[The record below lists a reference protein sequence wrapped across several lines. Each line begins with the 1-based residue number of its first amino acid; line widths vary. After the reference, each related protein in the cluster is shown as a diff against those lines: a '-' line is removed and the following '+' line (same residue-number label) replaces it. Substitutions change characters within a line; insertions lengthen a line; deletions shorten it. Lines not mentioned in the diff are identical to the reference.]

1 MRLTCTTIALACL
14 ALAYPALAQDLQRA
28 SPESVGLSSAG
39 LERATAALQAHID
52 AGDVAGVVAAVARD
66 GKLVY
71 FEALGQRDLQTRDP
85 MPQDAL
91 FRLYSMTRSITSTAA
106 MILWEE
112 GKFQLD
118 DPIATYLPQFTDQRV
133 FVDAGA
139 PDMSQTR
146 ARRGDITV
154 RHLLTHTSGIGSRSS
169 PIYRAERVRLRSITL
184 PQMVDNAARVPLFE
198 DPGTRFRYG
207 ISTTMLGRLIEI
219 WSGMPLEQFLDE
231 RVFEPLGLRDT
242 VFWADRD
249 RADRLATVY
258 RLDNASGALNP
269 HAIEEI
275 PFTEQPT
282 LIEGGVGLL
291 SSTMDFLR
299 FSQMFLNKGELGG
312 TRVLRPETVEM
323 MTRNHIPDSVLPLG
337 TRGYMAGSGWGLGF
351 NVVLD
356 SSAYTFPVGE
366 GEYWWDGSAGTRFS
380 IDPEH
385 GIITVIMAQVSPS
398 RGDGFREEFKKL
410 VYDAITG
417 GGR

>member
-1 MRLTCTTIALACL
+1 MRLTCTAIALACL
-14 ALAYPALAQDLQRA
+14 ALAYPALAQDLQRV

-118 DPIATYLPQFTDQRV
+118 DPIATYLPQFADQRV

-258 RLDNASGALNP
+258 RRDNASGALNP

-299 FSQMFLNKGELGG
+299 FSQMFLNKGEFGG

-398 RGDGFREEFKKL
+398 RGGGFREEFKKL

-417 GGR
+417 GDR